1 MAVIVNYQISG
12 KPHQP
17 VCQIA
22 VFGIVLV
29 ERFVNADKNI
39 LRQIFGG
46 FDARRKAIGEIK
58 DAPRKGRNNLLP
70 SRSVAGTTTPDKV
83 CAIADCRYF

>member
-1 MAVIVNYQISG
+1 MKRMIFHIVSIRILRIALAMAVIVNYQISG

-46 FDARRKAIGEIK
+46 FDARRKTIGKIK
-58 DAPRKGRNNLLP
+58 DAP
-70 SRSVAGTTTPDKV
+70 
-83 CAIADCRYF
+83 